1 MQVNVLPMTT
11 TENSPLVEV
20 KDLSMSYGATQALSK
35 VSFEVRRGEIL
46 GFLGPNGAGKTT
58 AMKIL
63 TTVIFPTEGTAALG
77 GHDVQT
83 DSIAARRMMGYL
95 PEQVPLYTGMQVN
108 DYLAFVGQARGL
120 HGAALKERLEWVANR
135 CGVKAVWKKL
145 IQELSRGFR
154 QRVGLAQAL
163 IHDPAVLIL
172 DEPTTGLDPLQII
185 EIRQLLKSIAQDKA
199 VLFST
204 HILQEVEA
212 LAHRIVII
220 HAGRIVAEGSLAA
233 LTQGYANLEA
243 AFIERLKGQIQ

>member
-1 MQVNVLPMTT
+1 MTT
-11 TENSPLVEV
+11 TDNSPLVEV

-108 DYLAFVGQARGL
+108 DYLSFVGQARGL

-185 EIRQLLKSIAQDKA
+185 EIRQLLKGIAQDKA
-199 VLFST
+199 ILFST